1 MRAVIVVGTLGWL
14 DEIDAVLM
22 TLWSVG
28 VVKKDCCLFVA
39 L

>member
-1 MRAVIVVGTLGWL
+1 MRAVIVIDTLGWL
-14 DEIDAVLM
+14 NEIDAVLM

-28 VVKKDCCLFVA
+28 VVKKDCCLFVV